1 MLDLCPCRVVPNL
14 TLCHLTVLNVGVADS
29 EADGAMLTQ
38 LQQQVA
44 ELQSANAELK
54 EEADS
59 SWAELN
65 AKEEVSGLST
75 SLCVQTAQLVH
86 HKNVPF
92 CDTELVQHSAAVSAT
107 QQTRTSA
114 YAVTE
119 SYTCCCTRAV
129 AAARHRSTR
138 PAHTLQELDATTARL
153 LQSEDRAAR
162 AQAQA
167 QQAAAQTRDARAQA
181 AQVSQTLQ
189 ASLLSPHGGVWL

>member
-1 MLDLCPCRVVPNL
+1 MLDLSPCQLVQSQ
-14 TLCHLTVLNVGVADS
+14 TLCLLTALQCGVADS
-29 EADGAMLTQ
+29 EADRAALAE

-65 AKEEVSGLST
+65 AKEEVSGVSA
-75 SLCVQTAQLVH
+75 SLFMQTAACATRECPIVRHTACVTQSCILCS
-86 HKNVPF
+86 PA
-92 CDTELVQHSAAVSAT
+92 DRMSA
-107 QQTRTSA
+107 R
-114 YAVTE
+114 AVTG
-119 SYTCCCTRAV
+119 SHTFCCMSAV
-129 AAARHRSTR
+129 AAASHWCTQH
-138 PAHTLQELDATTARL
+138 AHLVQELDATTARL

-162 AQAQA
+162 ARAQA

-189 ASLLSPHGGVWL
+189 ASLWFRLKT